1 MENNA
6 TCHDWITELSG
17 SIAFSHTLSLALGQC
32 RIDVRT
38 NSADLEKDLVEYF
51 KPFMC
56 IPGSRPADITVT
68 ALEGDPVRAPF
79 PLTVKQPDPGKTKIK
94 EEYHDFSDGR
104 AVHKRLTSMLFFFN
118 ESENLAIGPC
128 LANSNQV
135 INFVNNRF
143 IGWMLVRGSLLGH
156 AAAVKKNG
164 RGLAFA
170 GFSGM
175 GKSTLALHL
184 MSRGTTF
191 VSNDRLLVHA
201 HPGRLTMEGVAKLPR
216 INPGTALNNPDLGT
230 ILSDEDRDRFSALKM
245 EELWHLEHKYDVPI
259 ESCFGP
265 GRFELESPMHGL
277 VLLNWK
283 HDQTPMQ
290 AGLVNLAERRDLLP
304 AFMKSAGL
312 FFLPGDRAD
321 ELDFSEEAY
330 IDLLRECPVLELSGG
345 VDFDGAADICLEFLD
360 TGNLPE
366 SVQR

>member
-1 MENNA
+1 MESKT
-6 TCHDWITELSG
+6 TCHEWIAELSG
-17 SIAFSHTLSLALGQC
+17 EVEFPYTLSLAFGRC
-32 RIDVRT
+32 RIDLRT
-38 NSADLEKDLVEYF
+38 NSAALENELAEYF

-56 IPGSRPADITVT
+56 IPNGSQAEITVT
-68 ALEGDPVRAPF
+68 AMETEPVQIPF

-164 RGLAFA
+164 RGLAVA

-230 ILSDEDRDRFSALKM
+230 ILSSEDRERFSALKM

-283 HDQTPMQ
+283 HDRTPMR
-290 AGLVNLAERRDLLP
+290 AGLVNPAERRDLLP

-321 ELDFSEEAY
+321 RLDFSEEAY
-330 IDLLRECPVLELSGG
+330 IELLKECTVLELSGG
-345 VDFDGAADICLEFLD
+345 VDFDAAADICLQFLD
-360 TGNLPE
+360 TGNLPG

>member
-1 MENNA
+1 MENKA
-6 TCHDWITELSG
+6 TCQEWIAELSSG
-17 SIAFSHTLSLALGQC
+17 VTFPHTLSLAFGQC
-32 RIDVRT
+32 RIDVRI
-38 NSADLEKDLVEYF
+38 NSAELEKDLVEYF

-56 IPGSRPADITVT
+56 TPNGSPAEITVT
-68 ALEGDPVRAPF
+68 AMETEPVQVPF
-79 PLTVKQPDPGKTKIK
+79 ELTVKQPDPGKTKIK
-94 EEYHDFSDGR
+94 EEYHDFADGR

-118 ESENLAIGPC
+118 DSENLAIGPC

-184 MSRGTTF
+184 MSRDTTF

-201 HPGRLTMEGVAKLPR
+201 HPGTLTMEGVAKLPR
-216 INPGTALNNPDLGT
+216 INSGTALNNPDLGT
-230 ILSDEDRDRFSALKM
+230 ILYDEDREKFSALEM

-259 ESCFGP
+259 DSCFGP
-265 GRFELESPMHGL
+265 GRFELESPMDGL

-290 AGLVNLAERRDLLP
+290 AKAVNLAERRDLLP

-312 FFLPGDRAD
+312 FFIPGDKAD

-330 IDLLRECPVLELSGG
+330 IELLKACTVLELSGG
-345 VDFDGAADICLEFLD
+345 VDLDAAADICLEFLE
-360 TGNLPE
+360 TGELPE